1 MELDEKTLE
10 FVREHGEDD
19 VRRLALQAARWPD
32 VDMPTAL
39 QQIAGRQVARVKL
52 PSWAAIEGILYPPHL
67 SLEQCS
73 SERTA
78 RYKSMLVEGETLAD
92 LTGGLGVDFA
102 FMAQGRSQ
110 ATYVERQET
119 LCDLAHHNL
128 PLLGLPQA
136 QVVCA
141 DAEDYLARMD
151 KVDTLY
157 IDPARRDSAGKRV
170 YALADCTPDVSA
182 LAPTLLAKAS
192 TVIVKLSPMLDMHQA
207 LRQLPCVAQVHIV
220 SVRGECKELLLVLR
234 RDHEGNVTMHCV
246 NDDQRFCYTLG
257 EERSSSPLVWDET
270 VPEGGL
276 WLCEANA
283 SIMKAGCHDL
293 VAARLGLQVVSR
305 DSHLMVADHYVEDFP
320 GRVFKVLA
328 VTTMNK
334 RELKAAIQG
343 LTHANVAVRNFPMSA
358 PELARR
364 LKVKDGGDTYIFGTT
379 TATGKHI
386 VITASPPPPSPEREG
401 ECPRFSCTIQC

>member
-10 FVREHGEDD
+10 FVREHGEED
-19 VRRLALQAARWPD
+19 VRRLALQAARWPNM
-32 VDMPTAL
+32 DMPAAL

-73 SERTA
+73 SEQTA
-78 RYKSMLVEGETLAD
+78 RYKSMLVDGETLVD

-102 FMAQGRSQ
+102 FMAQGRSR

-119 LCDLAHHNL
+119 LCDLARHNL

-141 DAEDYLARMD
+141 DAEDYLTHMD
-151 KVDTLY
+151 EVDTLY

-182 LAPTLLAKAS
+182 LAPTLLAKAN

-207 LRQLPCVAQVHIV
+207 LRQLPGVAQVHIV

-234 RDHEGNVTMHCV
+234 RGHEGDVTMHCV
-246 NDDQRFCYTLG
+246 NDNQRFCYTLG
-257 EERSSSPLVWDET
+257 EERSSSPMVWDEV
-270 VPEGGL
+270 VPESGL

-293 VAARLGLQVVSR
+293 VAARLGLQVMSR
-305 DSHLMVADHYVEDFP
+305 DSHLMVVDHCVEDFP
-320 GRVFKVLA
+320 GRVFKVRA

-334 RELKAAIQG
+334 RELKAAMQG
-343 LTHANVAVRNFPMSA
+343 ITHANVAVRNFPMSA

-379 TATGKHI
+379 TATGRHVI
-386 VITASPPPPSPEREG
+386 ITASPPGPLSGGRG
-401 ECPRFSCTIQC
+401 GIS

>member
-1 MELDEKTLE
+1 MELDNKTLE

-78 RYKSMLVEGETLAD
+78 RYKSMLVEGETLVD

-119 LCDLAHHNL
+119 LCDLARHNL

-141 DAEDYLARMD
+141 DAEEYLARMD
-151 KVDTLY
+151 EVDTLY

-182 LAPTLLAKAS
+182 LAPILLAKAS
-192 TVIVKLSPMLDMHQA
+192 AVIVKLSPMLDMHQA

-220 SVRGECKELLLVLR
+220 SVRGECKELLLVVR
-234 RDHEGNVTMHCV
+234 RGHEGNVTMHCV
-246 NDDQRFCYTLG
+246 NDGQRFNYTLG
-257 EERSSSPLVWDET
+257 EERSSSPMVWDET

-293 VAARLGLQVVSR
+293 VAAQLGLQVVSR

-386 VITASPPPPSPEREG
+386 VITASTPGPLSGGRG
-401 ECPRFSCTIQC
+401 GMS

>member
-1 MELDEKTLE
+1 MMLDDKTLE
-10 FVREHGEDD
+10 FVREHREDD

-39 QQIAGRQVARVKL
+39 QQIAGRQVARAKL
-52 PSWAAIEGILYPPHL
+52 PSWAAIEAILYPPHL

-78 RYKSMLVEGETLAD
+78 HYKSMLVEGETLVD

-102 FMAQGRSQ
+102 FMAQGRSR

-119 LCDLAHHNL
+119 LCDVARHNL
-128 PLLGLPQA
+128 PLLGLPHA

-141 DAEDYLARMD
+141 DAEDYIVRMD
-151 KVDTLY
+151 EVDTIYL
-157 IDPARRDSAGKRV
+157 DPARRGNAGQRV
-170 YALADCTPDVSA
+170 YALADCSPDVST
-182 LAPTLLAKAS
+182 LAPTLLAKAK
-192 TVIVKLSPMLDMHQA
+192 TVIIKLSPMLDMHQA

-220 SVRGECKELLLVLR
+220 SMRGECKELLLVLR
-234 RDHEGNVTMHCV
+234 RGHDGDVTIHCV
-246 NDDQRFCYTLG
+246 NDDQRFSYVLG
-257 EERSSSPLVWDET
+257 EERCHAQVWDET
-270 VPEGGL
+270 MPEGGL

-293 VAARLGLQVVSR
+293 VAARLGLQVMSR
-305 DSHLMVADHYVEDFP
+305 DSHLMVADHCVEDFP
-320 GRVFKVLA
+320 GRIFMVQS

-334 RELKAAIQG
+334 RELRESMQG
-343 LTHANVAVRNFPMSA
+343 ITHANVAVRNFPMSA

-364 LKVKDGGDTYIFGTT
+364 LKVKDGGDCYLFGTT
-379 TATGKHI
+379 TSTGKHI
-386 VITASPPPPSPEREG
+386 IIKCKANEKD
-401 ECPRFSCTIQC
+401 

>member
-1 MELDEKTLE
+1 MEVDEKTLE
-10 FVREHGEDD
+10 FVREHREDD
-19 VRRLALQAARWPD
+19 VRRLALQAAGWPD

-39 QQIAGRQVARVKL
+39 QQIAGQQVARAKL

-78 RYKSMLVEGETLAD
+78 HYKSMLVEGETLVD

-119 LCDLAHHNL
+119 LCDLARHNL
-128 PLLGLPQA
+128 PLLGLPHA

-141 DAEDYLARMD
+141 DAEDHLMHMD
-151 KVDTLY
+151 KVDTIYL
-157 IDPARRDSAGKRV
+157 DPARRGNAGQRV

-182 LAPTLLAKAS
+182 LAPTLLAKAK
-192 TVIVKLSPMLDMHQA
+192 TVIIKVSPMLDMHQA

-220 SVRGECKELLLVLR
+220 SVRGECKELLMVLR
-234 RDHEGNVTMHCV
+234 RGHDREVTIHCV
-246 NDDQRFCYTLG
+246 NDDQRFSYVLG
-257 EERSSSPLVWDET
+257 EERCHAHVWDET
-270 VPEGGL
+270 LPEGGL

-283 SIMKAGCHDL
+283 SIMKAGCHNL
-293 VAARLGLQVVSR
+293 VAARLGLQVVSH
-305 DSHLMVADHYVEDFP
+305 DSHLMVADCCVEDFP
-320 GRVFKVLA
+320 GRIFKVQA

-334 RELKAAIQG
+334 RELREAMQG
-343 LTHANVAVRNFPMSA
+343 ITHANVAVRNFPMSA

-386 VITASPPPPSPEREG
+386 IIKCKADETN
-401 ECPRFSCTIQC
+401 